1 MFENKVL
8 KTGIWQL
15 DEMLG
20 GGLPRGEFMLVG
32 GRPGMGKTSLLK
44 QIMKNNENTV
54 CLYLSDDYCFDHLAL
69 LAEALCRASD
79 YDCFV
84 VLDDL
89 DQFKVGEEE
98 AGFRLKTVAKQFN
111 IPVIGAVKLP
121 RDLERRKDKRPDIC
135 DFHKGFMGMEP
146 DVEAHADVILGLYRE
161 SYYNMDYSVEDES
174 KKDEII
180 VVKNRHGKTG
190 TIDMSFDGRKRTWEE
205 VLLKYSLYK
214 PGIGKKDVADE
225 KRVELHTHTKMSAME
240 GVSSPE
246 ALISRAAEFGHKA
259 IAVTDNC
266 VVQAFPEAYR
276 VAEQLANKGTHIK
289 VIYGMEAIIYDD
301 ESNLQSHV
309 VLLAKSQKGL
319 KNLYKLV
326 SWSHLENLNKNTP
339 CVTKEKL
346 TELRDGL
353 FVGCCTSGELFQA
366 VLDEKP
372 REMLRNI
379 AAFYDYLEIQPT
391 DTFLSVFEN
400 DKTITQEQ
408 LIEYNGVAVDLGEEL
423 HIPVC
428 ASGNVYFCDPED
440 EVYRRILM
448 HGCGRK
454 DADVQAPLYL
464 RTTEEMLDAF
474 SYLGEKKAYE
484 VVVSNPGRIADSID
498 FIQPVPK
505 GVFWPKID
513 GSDDELQECVRS
525 RAKKLYGNPLPD
537 VVSDRLEC
545 ELKTIIENG
554 FSVIYVIAKRLVED
568 SEARGYHVGSRGSA
582 GSSLVAF
589 LAGIT
594 EVNPLPPHYV
604 CLNCGHTEFFADGTV
619 GSGFDLPD
627 KVCPICSSKMKGDG
641 HNIPFETFAG
651 LNGNKVPDID
661 LNFAGEYK
669 TFAQNRLRS
678 MFGRNHVFFAGTIS
692 TMSER
697 TASQYVDLYVR
708 DHNLTIREEETSLL
722 ARGLTGIKRS
732 AGRHPCGLMIVPAGF
747 EAEDFTPLQYCDGD
761 GECKEITTHFNF
773 CDLCNSCLKVD
784 ILGYAVCDMIRRLEK
799 DTGVKVGDIPM
810 NDPAVY
816 SLFTSPNALGVTAG
830 EIDCNTGTLSL
841 PELSTPLA
849 LQILERCKP
858 ESFSDLIKISGLSH
872 GDGVW
877 FGNARELI
885 EEGVCT
891 LKDVAA
897 ARDDIMIYLME
908 KGLDK
913 ETAFRIME
921 ITRKGR
927 SGQLFTDELVN
938 RMRDKNIP
946 EWYIDSLKKIRY
958 VFPKA
963 HTAAAVIN
971 AVRLGWY
978 KLYYPKEYYNTCF
991 SIRGEHMNEEEAAA
1005 IAKEARC
1012 RGVDVDFA

>member
-1 MFENKVL
+1 MFENKEL
-8 KTGIWQL
+8 KTGIRQL

-20 GGLPRGEFMLVG
+20 GGLPSGEFMLVG

-44 QIMKNNENTV
+44 QIMKNNEKTA
-54 CLYLSDDYCFDHLAL
+54 CLYLSYDYCFDHLPL
-69 LAEALCRASD
+69 LVEALCRASD

-98 AGFRLKTVAKQFN
+98 AGFRLKVIAKQFN

-174 KKDEII
+174 KKDEFI

-266 VVQAFPEAYR
+266 VVQAFPEAFR

-301 ESNLQSHV
+301 ESNLQSHA

-326 SWSHLENLNKNTP
+326 SWSHLESLHNNTP

-346 TELRDGL
+346 NELRDGL
-353 FVGCCTSGELFQA
+353 FIGCCTSRELFQA
-366 VLDEKP
+366 VLDGKP
-372 REMLRNI
+372 EETLRNI

-391 DTFLSVFEN
+391 ETFLSVFEN

-428 ASGNVYFCDPED
+428 ATGNVFFCDPED

-448 HGCGRK
+448 HGRGM
-454 DADVQAPLYL
+454 DNADDQAPLYL
-464 RTTEEMLDAF
+464 RTTNEMLDAF
-474 SYLGEKKAYE
+474 SYLGGKKAYE
-484 VVVSNPGRIADSID
+484 VVVSNPGRIADNID
-498 FIQPVPK
+498 IIQPIPRGIFRPHIK
-505 GVFWPKID
+505 
-513 GSDDELQECVRS
+513 GSDDELQDCVRS
-525 RAKKLYGNPLPD
+525 RAMEIYGDPLP
-537 VVSDRLEC
+537 VLVSERLER
-545 ELKTIIENG
+545 ELKAIVEND
-554 FSVIYVIAKRLVED
+554 FSVFYVIAKRLVED
-568 SEARGYHVGSRGSA
+568 SEAHGHHAASRGFA

-594 EVNPLPPHYV
+594 GVDPLPPHYICPV
-604 CLNCGHTEFFADGTV
+604 CRHTEFFTDGSV

-661 LNFAGEYK
+661 LNFAVGYRPA
-669 TFAQNRLRS
+669 AQSRLCF
-678 MFGRNHVFFAGTIS
+678 MFEDDHVVSAGTVAAI
-692 TMSER
+692 TEKAALQFVGKYA
-697 TASQYVDLYVR
+697 TDHDLQ
-708 DHNLTIREEETSLL
+708 LSEEETSLL
-722 ARGLTGIKRS
+722 ARGLTCIKRS
-732 AGRHPCGLMIVPAGF
+732 AGRHPCGLMIVPARF

-810 NDPAVY
+810 NDPAVR
-816 SLFTSPNALGVTAG
+816 SLFVSTDALGVTAG
-830 EIDCNTGTLSL
+830 EIGCSTGALSL

-958 VFPKA
+958 MFPKA